1 MVHSIMRHVAETT
14 GCNLEQLYGEVA
26 WPLYKLYGHAYNAFA
41 AMITD
46 AEAEAVFQRLADEAH
61 GGSPPPILSQAVR
74 DGILVN
80 IRWADSRGGSG
91 GVGWLGGGVGRGRPG
106 QAVAAGSGKPAV
118 WRHAPQLGGAAA
130 SSCAAGPC
138 PVPNSRPFNPTRAPL
153 GRPALQAATDAAAHQ
168 GAG

>member
-91 GVGWLGGGVGRGRPG
+91 GVGWLGGGGGGGGGGQTWPGSGGRQREAGS
-106 QAVAAGSGKPAV
+106 VAACSTAGRRRCVLLRCWALPCA
-118 WRHAPQLGGAAA
+118 QLA
-130 SSCAAGPC
+130 SLQSHPRTPGPPRAAG
-138 PVPNSRPFNPTRAPL
+138 
-153 GRPALQAATDAAAHQ
+153 GD
-168 GAG
+168 

>member
-26 WPLYKLYGHAYNAFA
+26 WPLYKLYGHAYTAFA

-46 AEAEAVFQRLADEAH
+46 AEAEAVFQRLAEEAH

-80 IRWADSRGGSG
+80 IRWA
-91 GVGWLGGGVGRGRPG
+91 GGGGGGGGWRGV
-106 QAVAAGSGKPAV
+106 QAGSSGAVPTPQRVSAAGSTA
-118 WRHAPQLGGAAA
+118 
-130 SSCAAGPC
+130 C
-138 PVPNSRPFNPTRAPL
+138 
-153 GRPALQAATDAAAHQ
+153 PALPHSQPSPLSPP
-168 GAG
+168 GPAGGD